1 MFVSGGWDG
10 SMFFWMVGSDKEL
23 GFMED
28 AHEAMIWDLSWHP
41 LGHILVSGS
50 NDRST

>member
-1 MFVSGGWDG
+1 MIVSCDQINI
-10 SMFFWMVGSDKEL
+10 SRAEKEL
-23 GFMED
+23 GSVEE
-28 AHEAMIWDLSWHP
+28 AHEGMIWGLSWHP